1 MPTGKVT
8 VTTTPTLVR
17 AESERKLITITNLSA
32 SVTVWITFNGESTV
46 TGAAGANPGMPI
58 LPGATFIAVEEDR
71 RSTIT
76 NQAVWAVTESGT
88 ADVGF
93 HTLN

>member
-8 VTTTPTLVR
+8 VGTTPVLVH

-46 TGAAGANPGMPI
+46 TGAAGSNPGIPI
-58 LPGATFIAVEEDR
+58 LPGATFIAFEEGR
-71 RSTIT
+71 RSTVT